1 MAGPENKTLPLH
13 PKNIQERI
21 VYTAHSCTVQNMY
34 VRDTIT
40 KTDLFLVNFV
50 SLPDEQKYMILK
62 LVKDNFV
69 F

>member
-1 MAGPENKTLPLH
+1 MACPENKTLPLH
-13 PKNIQERI
+13 PKNIQGRI

-40 KTDLFLVNFV
+40 KTDCFLVNFV
-50 SLPDEQKYMILK
+50 SLHDAQKYMILK
-62 LVKDNFV
+62 FVNDKFV